1 MFTPRKIALLAG
13 ASLLLLQSNN
23 ALADRL
29 LTENFE
35 YNSGGLYNQGSWL
48 HHSKNTNEPIQLVSP
63 ALTYPGYQ
71 DETKGYSVKLIGTD
85 ATTAH
90 ERLQKAFADNDNS
103 VKSGDVYLAALVNFS
118 KASTGD
124 VYFLTMCQRGA
135 TKDDGFVDGKTG
147 SEYPRVFATTDTDGK
162 FCLGISKNSA
172 SVQAKSGPVE
182 LNQTYLIVL
191 KYTFVD
197 GTKNDEVCL
206 YVNPAKESE
215 PVADAIKVDPTK
227 SGDAS
232 TTMGLQGITLRQ
244 GSSGTKIGPDVLIDA
259 VRVAT
264 SWGELW
270 DGNGGGDDPEPPVG
284 DATITVPAELSF
296 GSMLQYSS
304 TTASINVKATG
315 LTGDITV
322 SSTTSDVK
330 PAVTT
335 IPMDEAMSADGY
347 TLTLSYKAN
356 AATLNGSLSFS
367 ADGAETVSTTLSSEV
382 TPVTPFA
389 NFKQVSGFSQENI
402 YYFQG
407 KATVTHIDLTNS
419 KLYCQDIYGGGAVF
433 DLSMLSNALT
443 LEVGDRFTNTYCF
456 PGETSL
462 GITPLYLLDL
472 VAPKVTSSDV
482 TVEPLEITLDELSR
496 DAETYANRLVKVL
509 DVDFGEAA
517 GNNFTTASVAV
528 TTTTGSGRVRSFAA
542 TDVLGTAIPAKA
554 KSVTGISTSATAA
567 IVTMRSLADLVPDEA
582 QADEPTLEYTTE
594 TLINASEY
602 QEVNK
607 SVDFGTIT
615 VKYANLTKPVSVW
628 LGGTNRNMFA
638 IDSEEIPAGTGTAVI
653 KVTYTPTSTG
663 RHTANVVLDATP
675 VELSQSIS
683 IAARA
688 YDPAVIPTINVD
700 ASGLTEFEAAV
711 NGTHEQTITYTT
723 ENLLDYGS
731 IKVTGNSGAFIISSA
746 SMLTNGQY
754 TLKISFKPKSEG
766 KFTDT
771 IVFSADKAESVSVQ
785 VSGHTTGSAPVE
797 DKEGDEFTM
806 AAFDTTNAHSLL
818 KEDFQNLGAATN
830 KPFHLNQWTNTALT
844 GTRAWWAYNELNTD
858 NWTAKVTAYD
868 SKATASSDAQMLLIS
883 PCLDFVN
890 AAQPLLTF
898 RVMGKFMTDAMFDNL
913 QVLYIDPTDA
923 STQSLTAK
931 ATASS
936 PLDQVWAE
944 EFSGIGIPV
953 GSDANNSWYDFVID
967 LKGMP
972 IADKFFI
979 AFGYTSVRG
988 KDTST
993 TYLLDDF
1000 TWGRGD
1006 LPFIRPSHRELAID
1020 GTINNETISEEVTV
1034 EVLNLSKPIS
1044 LKMTGAHASKFT
1056 VEPAELPAEGGTF
1069 KVHFNSE
1076 NAGAHEAYVSLT
1088 SEGSPE
1094 ALIAVKANNDSSAV
1108 DAIGSDSD
1116 VKVNV
1121 YNLQGMQIK
1130 SNVDLK
1136 DATKGLPKGIY
1147 IVNGKKVYV
1156 K

>member
-1 MFTPRKIALLAG
+1 MFTPRKFALLAG
-13 ASLLLLQSNN
+13 TALLLLQSNN
-23 ALADRL
+23 ALAERL
-29 LTENFE
+29 LDENFE
-35 YNSGGLYNQGSWL
+35 YNSGGLYNQGSWIRYGT
-48 HHSKNTNEPIQLVSP
+48 NTGEPIQLVTP
-63 ALTYPGYQ
+63 GLTYPGYQ
-71 DETKGYSVKLIGTD
+71 DEAKGYSVKLIGSKENVP
-85 ATTAH
+85 H
-90 ERLQKAFADNDNS
+90 EKLQKAFSDNDNS
-103 VKSGDVYLAALVNFS
+103 VISGDVYMAALVNFS
-118 KASTGD
+118 KVPSGD
-124 VYFLTMCQRGA
+124 VYFLNMCQRVSA
-135 TKDDGFVDGKTG
+135 GFLDGKTG
-147 SEYPRVFATTDTDGK
+147 SDIPRIFASTDTDGK
-162 FCLGISKNSA
+162 LYLGVSKNTGSP
-172 SVQAKSGPVE
+172 QAKSAPIE
-182 LNQTYLIVL
+182 LNKTYLVVL
-191 KYTFVD
+191 KYTFID
-197 GTKNDEVCL
+197 GTNNDKLCL
-206 YVNPAKESE
+206 YINPAKDKE
-215 PVADAIKVDPTK
+215 PVADALVA
-227 SGDAS
+227 DAS
-232 TTMGLQGITLRQ
+232 KADVSTKYGLQGVVLRQ
-244 GSSGTKIGPDVLIDA
+244 GSTTSKIGPDVLIDA

-264 SWGELW
+264 SWDELW
-270 DGNGGGDDPEPPVG
+270 DGNGGGDNPEPPVG
-284 DATITVPAELSF
+284 KATITVPAELSF

-315 LTGDITV
+315 LTGDIIV
-322 SSTTSDVK
+322 SSTSSDVK
-330 PAVTT
+330 PSVTT
-335 IPMDEAMSADGY
+335 IPMDVAMSAEGY

-356 AATLNGSLSFS
+356 SATLSGNLSF
-367 ADGAETVSTTLSSEV
+367 AAEGAETVSTTLSSEV

-407 KATVTHIDLTNS
+407 KATVTHIDGTNS

-443 LEVGDRFTNTYCF
+443 LKVGDRFTNTYCF

-462 GITPLYLLDL
+462 GITPLCMLDL
-472 VAPKVTSSDV
+472 VAPKVTSSNV

-517 GNNFTTASVAV
+517 GNNFTTSGVAV
-528 TTTTGSGRVRSFAA
+528 TTTTGSGRVRAFAT

-554 KSVTGISTSATAA
+554 KSVTGISTSATSA
-567 IVTMRSLADLVPDEA
+567 IVTMRSLADLVPEEV

-607 SVDFGTIT
+607 TVDFGTIT
-615 VKYANLTKPVSVW
+615 VKYANLTKSVSVW
-628 LGGTNRNMFA
+628 LRGTNRNMFA
-638 IDSEEIPAGTGTAVI
+638 IDTEEIPAGTGTAVI

-675 VELSQSIS
+675 VELSQSIA

-688 YDPAVIPTINVD
+688 YDPAVTPTITVD
-700 ASGLTEFEAAV
+700 DSALTEFEAAV

-731 IKVTGNSGAFIISSA
+731 IKVTGNSGTFIISSA

-754 TLKISFKPKSEG
+754 SLKISFKPKSEG

-797 DKEGDEFTM
+797 EKEGDEFTM
-806 AAFDTTNAHSLL
+806 AAFDTTNAHALL

-868 SKATASSDAQMLLIS
+868 SKATESSDAQMLLIS

-923 STQSLTAK
+923 SAQSLTAK
-931 ATASS
+931 AVATASS
-936 PLDQVWAE
+936 PLDNVWAE
-944 EFSGIGIPV
+944 EFTGIGIPV

-1006 LPFIRPSHRELAID
+1006 IPFIRPSHRELSID

-1034 EVLNLSKPIS
+1034 EGLNLSKPIS
-1044 LKMTGAHASKFT
+1044 LKMTGAHASNFT

-1076 NAGAHEAYVSLT
+1076 NAGAHEAYVSLS

-1108 DAIGSDSD
+1108 DAIGIDSD

-1121 YNLQGMQIK
+1121 YNLQGIQIK
-1130 SNVDLK
+1130 SDVELK

>member
-29 LTENFE
+29 FTENFE

-48 HHSKNTNEPIQLVSP
+48 HHSINTNEPIQLVSP

-90 ERLQKAFADNDNS
+90 ERLQKAFAYNDNS

-135 TKDDGFVDGKTG
+135 SKDDGFVDGKTG

-172 SVQAKSGPVE
+172 SAQAKSGPVE
-182 LNQTYLIVL
+182 LNKTYLIVL

-206 YVNPAKESE
+206 YVNPAKDSE

-264 SWGELW
+264 TWDELW
-270 DGNGGGDDPEPPVG
+270 GGNGGGDDPEPPVG
-284 DATITVPAELSF
+284 DATITVPAQLSF
-296 GSMLQYSS
+296 GSLLQYASA
-304 TTASINVKATG
+304 TASINVKATG

-335 IPMDEAMSADGY
+335 IPMDEAMSTEGY

-356 AATLNGSLSFS
+356 TATLSGNLSFS
-367 ADGAETVSTTLSSEV
+367 AEGAETVSTTLSSEV

-443 LEVGDRFTNTYCF
+443 LKVGDRFTNTYCF

-472 VAPKVTSSDV
+472 VAPAVTLSDV

-517 GNNFTTASVAV
+517 GNNFTTAGVAV
-528 TTTTGSGRVRSFAA
+528 TTTTGSGRVRAFAT

-607 SVDFGTIT
+607 TVDFGTIT
-615 VKYANLTKPVSVW
+615 VKYANLTKSVSVW

-638 IDSEEIPAGTGTAVI
+638 IDTEEIPAGTGTAVI

-754 TLKISFKPKSEG
+754 SLKISFKPKSEG

-771 IVFSADKAESVSVQ
+771 IVFSADKAESVSVH

-806 AAFDTTNAHSLL
+806 AAFDTTNAHALL

-868 SKATASSDAQMLLIS
+868 SKATESSDAQMLLIS

-898 RVMGKFMTDAMFDNL
+898 RVMGKFMTDAMLDNL

-1006 LPFIRPSHRELAID
+1006 IPFIRPSHRELAID
-1020 GTINNETISEEVTV
+1020 GTINKETISEEVTV
-1034 EVLNLSKPIS
+1034 EGLNLSKPIS

-1076 NAGAHEAYVSLT
+1076 NTGAHEAYVSLT

-1130 SNVDLK
+1130 SDVDLK